1 VFFLEASPQNRIHA
15 DKSLG
20 LPKVLVTN
28 MAKFFIKV
36 FSFSKETLKLILMN
50 PKHVNVMDLAKHFPA
65 WWSSLDNNKMPLT
78 EEQPWIAFA
87 AIHFLKKVLRKD
99 MRVYEYGSGGST
111 LFFAARVQE
120 VISAEHD
127 KDWHAKVQG
136 ELNKKRI
143 HNCQLRLFE
152 PVPALTS
159 LNQDISDPNAYIS
172 SGDNYRGKSFEAYA
186 SSINGYPD
194 DFFDIVL
201 IDGRSRPS
209 CFKHAKKKVKRGGYL
224 ILDNAETRHYSYI
237 HNTLS
242 NQEWIKYDFFGLFP
256 YLYHFSETCIWQ
268 KVDTDRINLG

>member
-1 VFFLEASPQNRIHA
+1 MSNFFQRI
-15 DKSLG
+15 
-20 LPKVLVTN
+20 
-28 MAKFFIKV
+28 
-36 FSFSKETLKLILMN
+36 FSFSQEALKLLLRN
-50 PKHVNVMDLAKHFPA
+50 PRQVNVMDLARHFPA
-65 WWSSLDNNKMPLT
+65 WWSSLDDNKTPIDD
-78 EEQPWIAFA
+78 EQPWIAFA
-87 AIHFLKKVLRKD
+87 AIRFLEKILRKD

-143 HNCQLRLFE
+143 YNCQLRLFE
-152 PVPALTS
+152 PIPALTS
-159 LNQDISDPNAYIS
+159 RNQDISDPNAYIS
-172 SGDNYRGKSFEAYA
+172 SGDNYRGMSFEAYA

-194 DFFDIVL
+194 DYFDIVL

-209 CFKHAKKKVKRGGYL
+209 CFKHAEKKVKKGGYL
-224 ILDNAETRHYSYI
+224 ILDNAESPHYSYI

-256 YLYHFSETCIWQ
+256 YLYHFSETCIWH
-268 KVDTDRINLG
+268 KVDSDRKTKDII